1 MKTKSN
7 YKELLVFILNLSKL
21 KVEEEKESE
30 LDFKNMYVQ
39 LYMQFITKIVVR
51 KKKEWKIL
59 DHI

>member
-7 YKELLVFILNLSKL
+7 YKELSVFTLNLSKL

-39 LYMQFITKIVVR
+39 LYMQFITKTVVR

>member
-7 YKELLVFILNLSKL
+7 YKELSVFILNLSKL

-39 LYMQFITKIVVR
+39 LYMQFIIKTVVR